1 MKKRIVLVLLL
12 CSMFLLTFYIEV
24 IKAEFAIWQI
34 GSVSMDSLEKI
45 ENAERLYDALTE
57 NRRDKVD
64 NNYQLYSARVEYDRM
79 VIRIQEGINVIA
91 SIGEVTKDSADAIA
105 LARQIYNELETAG
118 LARYVTNDYV
128 LTAAEDEYARLLLD
142 EAD

>member
-1 MKKRIVLVLLL
+1 MKKWIVLVLLL
-12 CSMFLLTFYIEV
+12 CSMFLLTFYVEV

-45 ENAERLYDALTE
+45 ENAERLYDALPE
-57 NRRDKVD
+57 KRREKVD
-64 NNYQLYSARVEYDRM
+64 NYYQLYSAREEYDRM
-79 VIRIQEGINVIA
+79 VIRIQEGINA